1 MPDDSSL
8 GIALFPPLAETRS
21 QLEKLAELLQ
31 WKDAPQLRHWQE
43 ALQHAEDRL
52 QQAKVRIAVLGAVK
66 SGKSTLLNAVLGADR
81 LRRGAGI
88 LTSIVTRIQLGKI
101 SRAHLRFKSKSLL
114 DRQFQAALAFL
125 QSSDSSLPS
134 CKLDQ
139 ASERQSLLHWL
150 DEQPAEEDTSH
161 FSEER
166 AFLRAC
172 LVGYS
177 EAIGYL
183 NNSTQV
189 RTWSGEESCHHQAWV
204 EQDSRAV
211 FLEDLLLE
219 EPGWTWQGTEIA
231 DCQGIDSPNPLHL
244 VQVQEYASRSNLL
257 IYVIS
262 SRIGIRQADI
272 HLLRNLYQ
280 LGLADQIIF
289 VINLDLNEHEEQAD
303 VDRITEHIL
312 RDLRRCGWQQPHY
325 FMFSALHLLLQRKLE
340 LTTREQKQLE
350 FWQDH
355 PVSQMSANAWKTF
368 QEELHMRLAH
378 QQSQTLLA
386 GEWRHCQRLH
396 RQVSEFVERLQ
407 ITLSAETLDWEEWQ
421 SELQHRQRY
430 LNYHEQ
436 NLRHTLKGGEQQW
449 KQHIDYGVRAL
460 FERQGGKVWSSL
472 DRFLRQLELTQPK
485 DNCSPNIQSMLWVQ
499 EAREKLLRWVVD
511 EINVS
516 LLPEIARLCSEITML
531 INQAVEPFF
540 EVLDELQHREYKLQS
555 KLQNDLVSSSENPK
569 VYWQF
574 PEIEPIS
581 FTTTMAFQTP
591 EQLRSW
597 LLYGQSWFRTLWR
610 KERNPQMDFHQQSQR
625 ELERQLRENLD
636 FDVLNYRENLK
647 YRYLWSGTE
656 QLLETILVCWQE
668 AARGCQADLGSL
680 LEQLEK
686 LRSERKQLIPLL
698 AQWQNNWGKLVVR
711 LSPE

>member
-262 SRIGIRQADI
+262 SRIGIRQADV

-436 NLRHTLKGGEQQW
+436 NLRHTLQGGEKKW

-485 DNCSPNIQSMLWVQ
+485 DNFSPNIQSMLWVQ
-499 EAREKLLRWVVD
+499 EVREKLLRWVVD

>member
-262 SRIGIRQADI
+262 SRIGIRQADV

>member
-436 NLRHTLKGGEQQW
+436 NLRYTLKGGEQQW

-485 DNCSPNIQSMLWVQ
+485 DNFSPNIQSMLWVQ

>member
-262 SRIGIRQADI
+262 SRIGIRQADV

-407 ITLSAETLDWEEWQ
+407 TTLSAETLDWEEWQ

-436 NLRHTLKGGEQQW
+436 NLRYTLKGGEQQW

-485 DNCSPNIQSMLWVQ
+485 DNFSPNIQSMLWVQ

-636 FDVLNYRENLK
+636 FDVLNYQENLK

-668 AARGCQADLGSL
+668 AARGCQADLSSL